1 MNDKRTLQLAERINT
16 ETAKGNVNWVRSPFP
31 NSYRLSLGSGMLEI
45 DYTPEPELL
54 PDNTF
59 APLYSFAVYNERNE
73 VIDVIAVSEV
83 SDSNY
88 NLLKQI
94 YSSVEANYLK
104 KDKTYKSMFDA
115 LDIPF

>member
-1 MNDKRTLQLAERINT
+1 MNDKRTLQLAERIKKEAEN
-16 ETAKGNVNWVRSPFP
+16 GNLNWVKSPYP
-31 NSYRLSLGSGMLEI
+31 DSYRLSLGSGMLELNF
-45 DYTPEPELL
+45 YPEPVLL

-59 APLYSFAVYNERNE
+59 SPIYSFVVYNERSE
-73 VIDVIAVSEV
+73 IIDVLGSSEEN
-83 SDSNY
+83 DPHY

-115 LDIPF
+115 LDVPF